1 MPPDLGDPPS
11 GCRFHPRCPHCMP
24 SDEALYGRQLTEKP
38 LLKQVAPEHF
48 VACHLV
54 EGAP

>member
-11 GCRFHPRCPHCMP
+11 GCRFHPRCPHCIP
-24 SDEALYGRQLTEKP
+24 SGEALYTRQLAERP
-38 LLKQVAPEHF
+38 LLKQVAPGHF

-54 EGAP
+54 EAP